1 MSLAVRLYPAAWRE
15 RYGDEL
21 EALLADHPPALR
33 DRIDLIRGAIDARLH
48 PDLVGDRW
56 IGDRRGFAPLVGFA
70 MLVLAVVIMG
80 NGPVRHDDY
89 GTYRDGS
96 AGLPFLVLS
105 MALLSVGVY
114 ATIVRLPADDRLST
128 AAGVIAIVA
137 GMFWAFM
144 PWVLPVGLAF
154 LAGLTVLA
162 VGARRARVLSIPAEA
177 IVVVAA
183 ALPAGVMVAQLFLP
197 WYAMRVSGLDYLVVL
212 APLCLIWLVVGSV
225 VLRGRE
231 LPATT

>member
-1 MSLAVRLYPAAWRE
+1 
-15 RYGDEL
+15 
-21 EALLADHPPALR
+21 
-33 DRIDLIRGAIDARLH
+33 
-48 PDLVGDRW
+48 
-56 IGDRRGFAPLVGFA
+56 

-96 AGLPFLVLS
+96 AALPFLVLS

-114 ATIVRLPADDRLST
+114 ATIVRLPGDDRLST

-154 LAGLTVLA
+154 LTGLTVLA
-162 VGARRARVLSIPAEA
+162 VGARRARVWSIPAEAIA

-183 ALPAGVMVAQLFLP
+183 ALPAGAMVAQLFLP
-197 WYAMRVSGLDYLVVL
+197 WYAMRVSGLDYLVVVG
-212 APLCLIWLVVGSV
+212 PIGLIWLVVGSV